1 MIDNLT
7 ITINDCDCIPP
18 SMFVGSKYYFKKYI
32 LHSPLKDNPAYLEVK
47 YDKYRGIVKI
57 IGSVRKWYLGMFSLE
72 DLTAEEFQE
81 AIERIAEL
89 LSIDYEKI
97 LEGTITKCE
106 IGMNIRT
113 RIPADKVN
121 EVIRNYKRFKYYRY
135 AYETVGFLSDNSN
148 LKLYDK
154 CTELISRFGKF
165 DKEKKAKNRFKRLK
179 ELGIYIYRIE
189 VTLTDSRSFELAGM
203 KDLSNIEGLINNYP
217 ALIQFWVNECSKI
230 EVGLGINFEDKRM
243 TKDEYA
249 ILIGIQSVGYDI
261 FEKEYAERSINK
273 KNDKGK
279 KEGYSAANAISLAK
293 KEISVTLRK
302 YRDPKLYQLTSFR
315 VDIFKTLKRKYG
327 DSPDIRMKD
336 LILRL
341 WAVKNKS

>member
-18 SMFVGSKYYFKKYI
+18 SKCEGSKYNFKKY
-32 LHSPLKDNPAYLEVK
+32 LLYLTSKEDNPAYLEVE
-47 YDKYRGIVKI
+47 YDKYKGIVKI
-57 IGSVRKWYLGMFSLE
+57 IGSVRKWYLGMFSLD
-72 DLTAEEFQE
+72 DLTAEEFHE
-81 AIERIAEL
+81 AIKLIAEL

-135 AYETVGFLSDNSN
+135 AYETVGFLSENSK

-154 CTELISRFGKF
+154 CTELLSRFGKF
-165 DKEKKAKNRFKRLK
+165 DTDRKAEKRFNRLQ
-179 ELGIYIYRIE
+179 EQGIYTYRIE
-189 VTLTDSRSFELAGM
+189 VTLMDSRSFEVVGLEN
-203 KDLSNIEGLINNYP
+203 LSNIEGLINNYSE
-217 ALIQFWVNECSKI
+217 LIQFWVNECSKI
-230 EVGLGINFEDKRM
+230 EVGLGINFEDEQM
-243 TKDEYA
+243 TKDEFA
-249 ILIGIQSVGYDI
+249 ILLGVQSLGYDI
-261 FEKEYAERSINK
+261 FEKEYAKRSINK

-279 KEGYSAANAISLAK
+279 KEGYSAANAVSLAK
-293 KEISVTLRK
+293 KEISVTLQK
-302 YRDPKLYQLTSFR
+302 YKDPKLYQLTSFR
-315 VDIFKTLKRKYG
+315 VDVFKTLKRVYG
-327 DSPDIRMKD
+327 DSPDIKMRD

-341 WAVKNKS
+341 WAVNKS